1 MSFSQGLS
9 GLNAASQALDV
20 VGNNIANSQTVGFK
34 SGSIAFADVFAGS
47 QIGMGVQVSSVNQ
60 NFSDGVL
67 GMGNSSLDMG
77 IQGNGFFRLTNEAG
91 AVFYSRN
98 GQFKQ
103 DENGYVVNNQGM
115 FLTGY
120 QATGN
125 PPTIQ
130 PGAPVGPIQIP
141 NGQMPARASDAG
153 SLKGNLN
160 SETVAIDQTDP
171 ANAFD
176 PSNNKTYSSVSQ
188 MDAYDS
194 LGNKHTVNIYYVKTG
209 PNAWKAYSSD
219 ATSPKLD
226 AGGETLYGELDL
238 TFTDAGELTTN
249 QPNLNIQSAAYNGA
263 AALNFNLDLTGM
275 SQQAS
280 DTEMGSPTTTGYAPG
295 LMNGY
300 VVGDNGQIIASYSNG
315 QSQLLGQVVLSNF
328 TNPGGLSS
336 KGDNSWAETPESG
349 QPSTGIAG
357 TGNLGK
363 LLGNRLESSNVD
375 LSKEMVNMIVYQRN
389 YQSNSQTIKTQS
401 ELLQILA
408 NLG

>member
-9 GLNAASQALDV
+9 GLTAASQALDV

-67 GMGNSSLDMG
+67 GMGNSDLDMG
-77 IQGNGFFRLTNEAG
+77 IQGNGFFRLASESG
-91 AVFYSRN
+91 SIFYSRN

-103 DENGYVVNNQGM
+103 DENGYIVNNQGM

-125 PPTIQ
+125 PPAIQ
-130 PGAPVGPIQIP
+130 PGAAVGPIQIP

-153 SLKGNLN
+153 TLKGNLD
-160 SETVAIDQTDP
+160 SGSKVIDQIANPFDP
-171 ANAFD
+171 AD
-176 PSNNKTYSSVSQ
+176 NKSYNSVTQ
-188 MDAYDS
+188 LDAYDS
-194 LGNKHTVNIYYVKTG
+194 LGNKHTINVYYVKTG
-209 PNAWKAYSSD
+209 DNEWKAYSSD
-219 ATSPKLD
+219 TTSPNLND
-226 AGGETLYGELDL
+226 QGEPVYQELGLSFDTAGQ
-238 TFTDAGELTTN
+238 LTTN
-249 QPNLNIQSAAYNGA
+249 PAKLSIQGAGYNGGA
-263 AALNFNLDLTGM
+263 PLNFDLDMDGM
-275 SQQAS
+275 TQQAS
-280 DTEMGSPTTTGYAPG
+280 DTDMGSPTTTGYAPG
-295 LMNGY
+295 MMNGY
-300 VVGDNGQIIASYSNG
+300 MVGDNGQVIASYSNG
-315 QSQLLGQVVLSNF
+315 QSQLIGQVVLSNF
-328 TNPGGLSS
+328 TNPGGLTS
-336 KGDNSWAETPESG
+336 KGDNTWAETPESG
-349 QPSTGIAG
+349 QPSTGVAG
-357 TGNLGK
+357 TGNLGN
-363 LLGNRLESSNVD
+363 LLGNKLESSNVD